1 MLLETAEPFVFLSI
15 GTTCRV
21 CTYSEI
27 GNSAGS
33 RSANLGTSGTDS
45 KTFAAFSR
53 FLLSKSMSSNAKILA
68 SWKYNS
74 TGILRVSECRVSGS
88 NSTCTTSRRGAS
100 WHQSLPNEP
109 TFADRQRTSARV
121 SGRKR
126 LVLGRIEAGNPGV
139 CPLCPIKPLDEGYR
153 LHSGVLCSAS
163 GLPAACCAAQH
174 IMASRTAGSG
184 VSFFTVGESL
194 PLRRMSASHS

>member
-1 MLLETAEPFVFLSI
+1 MPDLLAQELSTEAIRRYHSLRIAARLEAVVLLLETAEPFVFLSI

-53 FLLSKSMSSNAKILA
+53 FLLSKSMSSNAKTLA

-74 TGILRVSECRVSGS
+74 TGILRVSECGVSGS

-100 WHQSLPNEP
+100 WH
-109 TFADRQRTSARV
+109 
-121 SGRKR
+121 
-126 LVLGRIEAGNPGV
+126 
-139 CPLCPIKPLDEGYR
+139 
-153 LHSGVLCSAS
+153 H
-163 GLPAACCAAQH
+163 
-174 IMASRTAGSG
+174 
-184 VSFFTVGESL
+184 
-194 PLRRMSASHS
+194 

>member
-1 MLLETAEPFVFLSI
+1 
-15 GTTCRV
+15 
-21 CTYSEI
+21 
-27 GNSAGS
+27 
-33 RSANLGTSGTDS
+33 
-45 KTFAAFSR
+45 
-53 FLLSKSMSSNAKILA
+53 LSKSMSSNAKILA
-68 SWKYNS
+68 SRKYNS

-126 LVLGRIEAGNPGV
+126 LVLGRSEAGNPGV

-194 PLRRMSASHS
+194 PLRHYFSYLVLASW